1 MRYEATEISC
11 ISHGSYLHKGGHHR
25 QQCIVQTCLRRTA
38 SECSLSELGS
48 GACQCKYSQ
57 LRAKLAFPELVDVAP
72 GVIMQVCE
80 PTVPWF
86 GGQQQAH
93 PHCRPQPAVAAQI
106 CNTQQLTHQLSNF
119 PSFASNKVVKKMGQ
133 QLLSAPGTS
142 HFAEVDFAFLGIDKT
157 KNAWAILVDLNRQS
171 TYVSGMCHVYI
182 HMP

>member
-1 MRYEATEISC
+1 
-11 ISHGSYLHKGGHHR
+11 
-25 QQCIVQTCLRRTA
+25 
-38 SECSLSELGS
+38 
-48 GACQCKYSQ
+48 
-57 LRAKLAFPELVDVAP
+57 
-72 GVIMQVCE
+72 MQVCE

-142 HFAEVDFAFLGIDKT
+142 HFAEVDVTFPGFDKT
-157 KNAWAILVDLNRQS
+157 KNAWAVLVDLNRQS
-171 TYVSGMCHVYI
+171 TYVSGMCHVCTYI
-182 HMP
+182 CHRMQHTIVWVHIPCQQHKKQHTANAMDLYLTAN